1 MINQY
6 VQVRNGNFIP
16 GVSRKKKFFFG
27 SNRIDFPT
35 IKMGDFSSILWG
47 GSEVLE
53 ANWVFK
59 FVNIASYYI
68 QARFSIIVSNS
79 TSENGDVSITT
90 GP

>member
-1 MINQY
+1 
-6 VQVRNGNFIP
+6 
-16 GVSRKKKFFFG
+16 
-27 SNRIDFPT
+27 
-35 IKMGDFSSILWG
+35 MGDFSSILWA

-59 FVNIASYYI
+59 FVSIASYYTYV
-68 QARFSIIVSNS
+68 RFGIRVSNS